1 MFVTLKVSGIT
12 SKETISFSNS
22 ITVKQTPLTE
32 ILAPFSSLLR
42 KVFETLTYT
51 PFFQPVEK
59 TICFVAY
66 LIFLLAG

>member
-32 ILAPFSSLLR
+32 MLAPFSSLLR
-42 KVFETLTYT
+42 KVFETLTSSLT
-51 PFFQPVEK
+51 PDSVSS
-59 TICFVAY
+59 
-66 LIFLLAG
+66 LLK